1 MLYHFNSIFWVIL
14 NIYLFFQGF
23 FLQVN
28 AKAVQK
34 LANIA
39 FERNCSFL
47 FNMSAPFIYQFYMDS
62 VMSIFR
68 YVNIVV
74 GNDQVSYFIFH
85 LIVQLLLMYILI

>member
-1 MLYHFNSIFWVIL
+1 MSTLIIYLRFTKFNLIFLIIL
-14 NIYLFFQGF
+14 NISFFFQGF

-34 LANIA
+34 LAKIA

-68 YVNIVV
+68 YINIVV
-74 GNDQVSYFIFH
+74 GNDEVSC
-85 LIVQLLLMYILI
+85 ILFSI

>member
-1 MLYHFNSIFWVIL
+1 M
-14 NIYLFFQGF
+14 FQGF

-28 AKAVQK
+28 TKAVQK
-34 LANIA
+34 LAKIA
-39 FERNCSFL
+39 FERNSSFL

-74 GNDQVSYFIFH
+74 GNDEVSFIFSH
-85 LIVQLLLMYILI
+85 LTIQLL

>member
-1 MLYHFNSIFWVIL
+1 MIYLIYL
-14 NIYLFFQGF
+14 NIELYFQGF

-28 AKAVQK
+28 VKAVQK
-34 LANIA
+34 LAKIA
-39 FERNCSFL
+39 FERKCPFL

-74 GNDQVSYFIFH
+74 GNDEVSNI
-85 LIVQLLLMYILI
+85 